1 MKYTYINNKYDFFAL
16 LGVPS
21 NKMNYLLYN
30 RVNMGPENMYS
41 TFTIPKKNGGERTI
55 NAPNKELKNIQKK
68 LVVLLENHYN
78 ELVEKKKFRD
88 SFLHAFIKDRSII
101 TNARIHRNKNFILNI
116 DLENFFETIHFGR
129 VKGFFEKD
137 FNFKVPSE
145 VALIIA
151 QLICY
156 KGSLPQG
163 APTSPII
170 SNLIGKILD
179 LRLIKLCKKYK
190 LNYTRYAD
198 DLTFSTNDYSFVKNF
213 NKILEDIKIE
223 VNKSGFKVNDK
234 KTRVQNY
241 RLRQDVTNLTVNKK
255 INVQKKYFKNT
266 RAMAN
271 HLYRNNEFFID
282 GDLGTLNQLEG
293 RFAFINQIDKYNN
306 KNIIHKYNS
315 SKKKSNKEYIHNLN
329 SREKEYRKFIFYRL
343 FYANPNPI
351 IATEGKTDIRYIKAA
366 LKNLYDEY
374 PELIEKNDNQFL
386 FKISFLNRFR
396 KKTDEMNKLQYFLN
410 LAPHGADSLKN
421 IFKYYKESESS
432 YPNYMEYFK
441 KLGNNMP
448 NNPVIILFD
457 NELHNKKKPLSKFCT
472 NLKLTD
478 DDKSILKLNL
488 NICLKDNL
496 YLLTNQL
503 IGTSKENQL
512 EDLFQEE
519 TLSKIINNKSF
530 STSDEYDKSIYYGKE
545 IFSQYIS
552 SNYETENFDNFRPL
566 LDNIVKIINDYKMN
580 KCEDNN

>member
-55 NAPNKELKNIQKK
+55 NAPNEELKNIQKK

-151 QLICY
+151 QLTCY

-343 FYANPNPI
+343 FYANPNSI

-366 LKNLYDEY
+366 LKNLYEEY

-396 KKTDEMNKLQYFLN
+396 KKLM
-410 LAPHGADSLKN
+410 
-421 IFKYYKESESS
+421 
-432 YPNYMEYFK
+432 
-441 KLGNNMP
+441 
-448 NNPVIILFD
+448 
-457 NELHNKKKPLSKFCT
+457 
-472 NLKLTD
+472 
-478 DDKSILKLNL
+478 
-488 NICLKDNL
+488 
-496 YLLTNQL
+496 
-503 IGTSKENQL
+503 
-512 EDLFQEE
+512 
-519 TLSKIINNKSF
+519 
-530 STSDEYDKSIYYGKE
+530 
-545 IFSQYIS
+545 
-552 SNYETENFDNFRPL
+552 R
-566 LDNIVKIINDYKMN
+566 
-580 KCEDNN
+580 